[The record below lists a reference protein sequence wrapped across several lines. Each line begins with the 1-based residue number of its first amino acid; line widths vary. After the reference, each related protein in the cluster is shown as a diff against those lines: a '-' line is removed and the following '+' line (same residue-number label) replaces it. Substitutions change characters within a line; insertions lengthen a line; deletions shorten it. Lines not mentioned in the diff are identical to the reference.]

1 MAKPNLE
8 TQNVLA
14 KPFGEINQKDHTFA
28 EALDHFAEVINK
40 LPNFK
45 NKQLELLAVGAFLGR
60 LNAELGG
67 NTKDFGDF
75 IKKSNLG
82 RRLAL
87 KFGEANVKT
96 EVSKFQLLATRE
108 HEVKDFIKKQLS
120 ASLSGTGLLKAFNT
134 WASKNDVEPIRSMTA
149 SAIQKRA
156 EKAAQKIE
164 ADKEAANAE
173 KAAEKA
179 AKAEEKRV
187 ASLEAQVKKQEAQLA
202 EASKI
207 VPVGTTKVKA
217 KKAKKLSATEFAT
230 EVALQLELNGI
241 SVADFQNALE
251 EQLEMLSE
259 AA

>member
-1 MAKPNLE
+1 MAKPTLE
-8 TQNVLA
+8 FQNVLA
-14 KPFGEINQKDHTFA
+14 KPFGEIKKKEHTFA
-28 EALDHFAEVINK
+28 EALDHFAEVIGS

-45 NKQLELLAVGAFLGR
+45 NKQLQLLEVGGFLSR
-60 LNAELGG
+60 LKIELGG
-67 NTKDFGDF
+67 DTKSFGDF
-75 IKKSNLG
+75 IAKSELG
-82 RRLAL
+82 SKAKL
-87 KFGEANVKT
+87 KWGKGSASEISKLILLSTQHKNAVEFVKLGT
-96 EVSKFQLLATRE
+96 T
-108 HEVKDFIKKQLS
+108 D
-120 ASLSGTGLLKAFNT
+120 SLSGTGLLKAFNN
-134 WASKNDVEPIRSMTA
+134 WAKKEGKDLAVSMTA
-149 SAIQKRA
+149 KAVEKRAEQAAQKEAA
-156 EKAAQKIE
+156 EKAAKAE
-164 ADKEAANAE
+164 A

-179 AKAEEKRV
+179 AKAEAKRV

-241 SVADFQNALE
+241 SVADFQNALT